1 MTDKGYIKFLES
13 YFSLFEAIIDTCSFV
28 NDSIIGSVRWLEET
42 DIQEF
47 KWEKVISEKDALNLS
62 EICTFIKNNNYSLN
76 DKIIITEEQLLEEI
90 LKSKWEKKE
99 AKSLINLLLDIEVK
113 MIDDGEETDS
123 FFLHF

>member
-13 YFSLFEAIIDTCSFV
+13 YFSLFEAIINTYSFV
-28 NDSIIGSVRWLEET
+28 NDLVIGSILWLDNS

-47 KWEKVISEKDALNLS
+47 KWEKVISEKDALSLS
-62 EICTFIKNNNYSLN
+62 EICSFIKNNHYSLN
-76 DKIIITEEQLLEEI
+76 DRIIITEEQLLEEL
-90 LKSKWEKKE
+90 LKSKWKKKE
-99 AKSLINLLLDIEVK
+99 AKTLINLLLDIEVK

>member
-1 MTDKGYIKFLES
+1 MTDKRYIKFLES
-13 YFSLFEAIIDTCSFV
+13 YFSLFEAIIDTYSFV

-47 KWEKVISEKDALNLS
+47 KWKKVISEKDALNLS
-62 EICTFIKNNNYSLN
+62 EICSFIKSNNYSLN
-76 DKIIITEEQLLEEI
+76 DKIIITEEQLLEEL
-90 LKSKWEKKE
+90 LKSKWEKEE

>member
-13 YFSLFEAIIDTCSFV
+13 YFSLFEAIINTCSFV

-62 EICTFIKNNNYSLN
+62 GIISLIKSNNYNLN
-76 DKIIITEEQLLEEI
+76 DKIIIPEEQLLEEL
-90 LKSKWEKKE
+90 LKSKWGKEE
-99 AKSLINLLLDIEVK
+99 AKALINLLLDIEVK

>member
-13 YFSLFEAIIDTCSFV
+13 YFSLFEAIINTYSFV
-28 NDSIIGSVRWLEET
+28 NDLVIGSVLWLDNP

-47 KWEKVISEKDALNLS
+47 KWEKVISEKDALSLS
-62 EICTFIKNNNYSLN
+62 EICSFIKNNHYSLN
-76 DKIIITEEQLLEEI
+76 DRIIITEEQLLEEL

-99 AKSLINLLLDIEVK
+99 AKTLINLLLDIEVK